1 MLKGPN
7 NASRCFYLICL
18 NKSFVQY
25 FCDPLPTCSLGR
37 CDLRDHFRKKGIFF
51 FKKSAG
57 KSALHG
63 VGVPLQLKMGK
74 RGGGVPDRWEDYSNI
89 GSVIEG
95 TRFLAFKVP
104 LRAALLAQVK
114 QKKQLESKCDCYRFL
129 GYPSGKEK
137 LGCFRPYNCLSHYLA
152 GG

>member
-25 FCDPLPTCSLGR
+25 FCDLLPTCSLGR
-37 CDLRDHFRKKGIFF
+37 CDLRDNFRKRENFV

-63 VGVPLQLKMGK
+63 VVVAIQHKMGK

-104 LRAALLAQVK
+104 LKAALLAQVK
-114 QKKQLESKCDCYRFL
+114 QKTNLSQNVTATL
-129 GYPSGKEK
+129 
-137 LGCFRPYNCLSHYLA
+137 FRLPKWKRKT
-152 GG
+152 GVFQTF

>member
-1 MLKGPN
+1 MI
-7 NASRCFYLICL
+7 FYQHALWAGVICVTISEKRE
-18 NKSFVQY
+18 NFV
-25 FCDPLPTCSLGR
+25 
-37 CDLRDHFRKKGIFF
+37 

-63 VGVPLQLKMGK
+63 VVVPLQHKMGK

-104 LRAALLAQVK
+104 LKAALLAQVK
-114 QKKQLESKCDCYRFL
+114 QQKQLKSKCDCYPF
-129 GYPSGKEK
+129 
-137 LGCFRPYNCLSHYLA
+137 
-152 GG
+152 